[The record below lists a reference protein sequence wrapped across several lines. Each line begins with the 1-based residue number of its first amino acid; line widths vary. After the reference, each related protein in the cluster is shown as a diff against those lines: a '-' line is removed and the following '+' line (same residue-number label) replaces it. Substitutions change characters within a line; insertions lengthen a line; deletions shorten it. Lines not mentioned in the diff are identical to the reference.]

1 MAETMRAVVCD
12 GFGGVEVLRIGER
25 PRPVPGPGELL
36 VQVRAAALNRAD
48 SMQRQGGYSPPP
60 GESDV
65 LGVEIAGEVVGWH
78 PEVEGFQVGDGVFGI
93 IGSGGY
99 AEYCLLDSQ
108 MAVPVPAGWSFVEA
122 AAVPEVFYTADTTL
136 FELGNLAAG
145 QTLLLH
151 AAASGVGT
159 ACIQLAR
166 EVGATTI
173 ATAGTDEKIERC
185 LALGASVGVNYKRQ
199 DFVEETWRATDGRGV
214 DVVEDFI
221 GTDYLER
228 NLSALKDGGILVL
241 VGVLGSHEPA
251 ALDILPVILR
261 RLQIKG
267 SSMRPRPLADKRAIT
282 RKFRERWLPLLEA
295 KRLQPVIDSVFPFAD
310 VAEAHRRMDGNL
322 SFGKILLE
330 LE

>member
-12 GFGGVEVLRIGER
+12 GFGGVEVLRIAER
-25 PRPVPGPGELL
+25 PLPVPRPGELL
-36 VQVRAAALNRAD
+36 VRVRATALNRAD
-48 SMQRQGGYSPPP
+48 TMQRQGGYAPPP

-78 PEVEGFQVGDGVFGI
+78 PEVEGFRSGDGVFGI
-93 IGSGGY
+93 IGGGGY

-136 FELGNLAAG
+136 FELGGLAAG

-173 ATAGTDEKIERC
+173 ATAGSTEKLERC
-185 LALGASVGVNYKRQ
+185 LALGAQVGIDYKRQ
-199 DFVEETWRATDGRGV
+199 DFVAEARAATGGRGV
-214 DVVEDFI
+214 DVVEDFV

-228 NLSALKDGGILVL
+228 NLAALKDGGSLIL

-251 ALDILPVILR
+251 RLDLLPVILR

-282 RKFRERWLPLLEA
+282 KKFRERWLPLLEE
-295 KRLQPVIDSVFPFAD
+295 KRLLPVIDSVYPFAD

-322 SFGKILLE
+322 NFGKILLA
-330 LE
+330 LD